1 MRVSNLT
8 FNAQLLLVLVIIGH
22 GGPLVFGSGA

>member
-1 MRVSNLT
+1 MRVSNISL
-8 FNAQLLLVLVIIGH
+8 NAQLPLVLVIIGH

>member
-1 MRVSNLT
+1 MRVLNISL
-8 FNAQLLLVLVIIGH
+8 NAQLLLVLVIIGH

>member
-1 MRVSNLT
+1 MRVSNPSL
-8 FNAQLLLVLVIIGH
+8 NVQLLLVLVIIGH

>member
-1 MRVSNLT
+1 MRVSNISL
-8 FNAQLLLVLVIIGH
+8 NAQLLLVLVIIGH

>member
-1 MRVSNLT
+1 MRVLNTSL
-8 FNAQLLLVLVIIGH
+8 NAQLLLVLVIIGH

>member
-1 MRVSNLT
+1 MRVSNLSH
-8 FNAQLLLVLVIIGH
+8 NAQLLLVLVIIGH